1 MISRLLEALSPHRAP
16 DLLERH
22 RAETIRRRVGSIAPL
37 FAVLTLAWTAVD
49 AVAFDRA
56 TLERLVLL
64 RLAAA
69 AAFASLAL
77 GSRPRTASLA
87 RAEALLALLFTIP
100 ALLYL
105 ASSQILAGAPRTG
118 LAPVAISLYAF
129 VPFVL
134 AAGIAAFPLTAVE
147 SAALASIALLAEG
160 WSLAFGTLPSEP
172 LVPLGAFWL
181 LVLVATV
188 GGYASTSQLRLLE
201 ELVRQASRDPLTG
214 CYRRESGKEFLDVQ
228 FLVAARHG
236 APLTVLFADLD
247 GFKRVNDTFGHD
259 EGDRVLASAAAALRR
274 MVRESDLVLRW
285 GGEEFVVV
293 LPHTGKEEAIALLE
307 RLRSQGLGLLP
318 DGRPL
323 TISVGV
329 AELLADGA
337 RSAEELVDLAD
348 HRMYTAKQAGRN
360 RYADGVREPVTLLSP
375 TPVGT

>member
-1 MISRLLEALSPHRAP
+1 
-16 DLLERH
+16 
-22 RAETIRRRVGSIAPL
+22 
-37 FAVLTLAWTAVD
+37 
-49 AVAFDRA
+49 
-56 TLERLVLL
+56 
-64 RLAAA
+64 
-69 AAFASLAL
+69 
-77 GSRPRTASLA
+77 
-87 RAEALLALLFTIP
+87 
-100 ALLYL
+100 
-105 ASSQILAGAPRTG
+105 
-118 LAPVAISLYAF
+118 